1 MGLDV
6 SLRLKDISGEELGHG
21 WRMVY
26 CFCDFRD
33 DTVIPGGHVH
43 ERGRLKLA
51 GKCNWR
57 CRD

>member
-6 SLRLKDISGEELGHG
+6 LLRLKDILGEELGYG

-33 DTVIPGGHVH
+33 DIVIFGGYVY